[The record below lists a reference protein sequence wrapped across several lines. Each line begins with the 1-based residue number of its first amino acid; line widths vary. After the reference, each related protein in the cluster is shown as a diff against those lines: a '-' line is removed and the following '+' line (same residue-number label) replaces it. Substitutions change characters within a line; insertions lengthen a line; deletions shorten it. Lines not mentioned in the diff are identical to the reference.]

1 MNSIIAYTYLLGLFM
16 PLVFFYFNEEHLSEN
31 RYLCI
36 FFTSLYLLESF
47 SFFYGESLF
56 MILIFTLVRSFFYV
70 IGPFAFF
77 YMRSILRGNNRLSK
91 TDYLHF
97 VLFVISFIGYIPY
110 FYSDW
115 DFKIMVAQNLQSE
128 H

>member
-16 PLVFFYFNEEHLSEN
+16 PLVFFYFNEGHLSEN
-31 RYLCI
+31 RYLSI
-36 FFTSLYLLESF
+36 FFTSLYLLES
-47 SFFYGESLF
+47 
-56 MILIFTLVRSFFYV
+56 
-70 IGPFAFF
+70 FAFF